1 MGSLSSTTLR
11 GKKRDNIASAVAF
24 AVPVGFDALAA
35 LNFERAAAESQR
47 RHFIGGSD
55 ARIIMG
61 TDEGRPAAAVAE
73 RRCRQ
78 DGGYFSRRHGVRCER
93 RASPQAARCCLTLM
107 SDSAGMPSPVCS
119 RQIILRVSERLRL
132 STSCTR
138 LRLPMKG
145 MRSRG

>member
-55 ARIIMG
+55 ARIWAQ
-61 TDEGRPAAAVAE
+61 TKAALLRLWRNAGVGKMASN
-73 RRCRQ
+73 
-78 DGGYFSRRHGVRCER
+78 FSRRHGVRCER
-93 RASPQAARCCLTLM
+93 RGSLKLPVAA
-107 SDSAGMPSPVCS
+107 
-119 RQIILRVSERLRL
+119 
-132 STSCTR
+132 
-138 LRLPMKG
+138 
-145 MRSRG
+145 